1 METHAATDLTTFVR
15 TAKGAPISDESL
27 VGILA
32 ASGWSRRRVYRAL
45 GAYYTETLGTALP
58 TAASRAEDAGDA
70 FLYLLNFITLGF
82 WATALGRVFYVLI
95 DRAFPDPALASPYYH
110 PALVDQLAWP
120 LAAIIVTFPVFAL
133 IAGRIGIALR
143 TRADAA
149 VSGVRAWLTY
159 LALVVAAIVVLLD
172 GIWFLEELFRGE
184 LTVRFT
190 LQSLVLLVLGGGVF
204 VTYLRGIRRAAV
216 R

>member
-1 METHAATDLTTFVR
+1 M
-15 TAKGAPISDESL
+15 
-27 VGILA
+27 
-32 ASGWSRRRVYRAL
+32 
-45 GAYYTETLGTALP
+45 
-58 TAASRAEDAGDA
+58 
-70 FLYLLNFITLGF
+70 
-82 WATALGRVFYVLI
+82 
-95 DRAFPDPALASPYYH
+95 
-110 PALVDQLAWP
+110 
-120 LAAIIVTFPVFAL
+120 TFPVFAL